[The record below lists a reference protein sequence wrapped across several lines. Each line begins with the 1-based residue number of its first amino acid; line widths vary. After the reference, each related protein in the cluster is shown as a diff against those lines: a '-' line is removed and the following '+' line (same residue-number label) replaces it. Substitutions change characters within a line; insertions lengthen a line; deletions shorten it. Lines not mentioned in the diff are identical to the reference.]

1 MIKYDIKKQ
10 IIDYK
15 LANLDQLETDF
26 KHTYNEVE
34 INKERLVEYRIL
46 TKDGLCVKVQ
56 LFEDINQLYLY
67 LQCYLEALNSKINL
81 YALAYK
87 EKIRN
92 GGE

>member
-1 MIKYDIKKQ
+1 MIKYDIKRQ

-15 LANLDQLETDF
+15 LANLDELEKDF

-67 LQCYLEALNSKINL
+67 LQGYLEALNSKINL